1 MVARA
6 GWHHGPVA
14 TRTYQDRCPGVFRPW
29 AAEDGAI
36 VRLRVPGGR
45 ISAEA
50 LLGVVAAAV
59 RYGDGTVLL
68 TRRAN
73 LQLRGIATEGGA
85 VPGGLVEAVAEA
97 GLLPS
102 RTHELV
108 RNILVSPLTGLLGGR
123 LDLRPV
129 VRALD
134 DALLADPA
142 LAGLGGRFLFVLDDG
157 RGDVAWRDLDLGLI
171 AVDPARVQL
180 RIGAT
185 GWGPVVPVDR
195 AATELARLAG
205 EFARVRGTGPTAH
218 WHVDELPDPAVLG
231 ARVAR
236 DPATE
241 VTSEPPSPGRH
252 GRGIDVVALPDG
264 LVRRPLAEQL
274 AGAAGLVV
282 TPWRSIVVEESTVE
296 EST

>member
-1 MVARA
+1 M
-6 GWHHGPVA
+6 A

-29 AAEDGAI
+29 AADDGAI

-45 ISAEA
+45 ISPDA
-50 LLGVVAAAV
+50 LLRVVDAAE

-73 LQLRGIATEGGA
+73 LQLRGIGTEGGA
-85 VPGGLVEAVAEA
+85 VAAGLVDAVAAA

-108 RNILVSPLTGLLGGR
+108 RNILVSPLTGLHGGR

-157 RGDVAWRDLDLGLI
+157 RGDVARRDLDLGLV
-171 AVDPARVQL
+171 ALDAARVQL

-185 GWGPVVPVDR
+185 GWGPVVPADR
-195 AATELARLAG
+195 AASELARLAG
-205 EFARVRGTGPTAH
+205 EFTRVRGTGPSAS
-218 WHVDELPDPAVLG
+218 WHVDELPDPSVLG
-231 ARVAR
+231 AGVPRH
-236 DPATE
+236 PATE
-241 VTSEPPSPGRH
+241 VAADPPPPGRVLGAD
-252 GRGIDVVALPDG
+252 GRRLEVLAVPDG
-264 LVRRPLAEQL
+264 LVRRPLAERL

-282 TPWRSIVVEESTVE
+282 TPWRGIVVEES
-296 EST
+296 S

>member
-1 MVARA
+1 M
-6 GWHHGPVA
+6 
-14 TRTYQDRCPGVFRPW
+14 FRPW

-45 ISAEA
+45 LGAGA
-50 LLGVVAAAV
+50 LLRVVDAAE

-68 TRRAN
+68 TKRAN

-85 VPGGLVEAVAEA
+85 VPGGLVDAVTGA

-102 RTHELV
+102 RSHELV

-157 RGDVAWRDLDLGLI
+157 RGDVAWRDLDLGLV
-171 AVDPARVQL
+171 AVDAARVQL
-180 RIGAT
+180 RVGST

-195 AATELARLAG
+195 AAAELAGLAREFMRL
-205 EFARVRGTGPTAH
+205 RGTGPSAS
-218 WHVDELPDPAVLG
+218 WHVDELPEPLSSVP
-231 ARVAR
+231 R
-236 DPATE
+236 DPAT
-241 VTSEPPSPGRH
+241 VVASEPLSAGRLPG
-252 GRGIDVVALPDG
+252 GVEVLAVPDG
-264 LVRRPLAEQL
+264 LVRRPLAERL

-282 TPWRSIVVEESTVE
+282 TPWRSIVVEEAG
-296 EST
+296 